1 MSSNG
6 VILAVVGGLIS
17 LALLLVGAW
26 VKRIE
31 GKDKLFRNSVSKD
44 MRVMYA
50 MKDDYNHLHTW
61 ALDVR
66 SEWHEMQ
73 RELKRAGAITQVRD
87 LPEIPAPEWRRIEDG
102 TDDA

>member
-1 MSSNG
+1 VSSNS

-17 LALLLVGAW
+17 LALLFVGAW

-31 GKDKLFRNSVSKD
+31 GKDKLFRNSVSRD

-50 MKDDYNHLHTW
+50 MKDDYNTLHTW

-66 SEWHEMQ
+66 SEWHALQ
-73 RELKRAGAITQVRD
+73 RELKSTGAITVVRD
-87 LPEIPAPEWRRIEDG
+87 LPPIPEPEWRRIEDG
-102 TDDA
+102 SDD